1 MIKTNTL
8 LVGLL
13 ATILI
18 GASLNAH
25 GSDRR
30 SDIDRLVDEMLVS
43 MTVEEKVG
51 QMTQVTLGILRDD
64 EVDDG
69 KSIDPEKLSE
79 AIHKYH
85 IGSVLNTISRSL
97 SVDEWHEVIST
108 LQDEALRT
116 ENRIPLL
123 YGIDAIHGT
132 NYTVGSTLFPHNIG
146 VGAARS
152 RDLAADIA
160 AATAMEVRAS
170 GIRWNF
176 DPVLDVGRNPLW
188 SRFEETYGEDSYL
201 VGELGAAAVRAYEK
215 DNLASDVA
223 VASCIK
229 HFIGYS
235 NPANGKDRTPAFIP
249 DIELWEHYVT
259 PFIEGVEAGAS
270 TIMINSGSV
279 NGMPVHGSKRLLTD
293 LLRGELGFEGVIV
306 SDWKDVIRLHTRH
319 RIAESPREAVRLAV
333 EAGIDMSMVPF
344 NFSFAELLTDLV
356 KSGDVSEQRIDESVK
371 RILRL
376 KYELGLFDNAYPEPS
391 AAKNFGD
398 PEYRKLA
405 LNAARE
411 TMTLLKNEGKTL
423 PLAKDT
429 RVLVA
434 GPAAQSLGA
443 LHSSWSYTWQ
453 GADEDAYPEDTKTI
467 AAAAIRD
474 LGSDNVVVMA
484 DADFAAES
492 NYDAGRL
499 QELATDVDAIIL
511 GLGEH
516 AYAES
521 PGVIE
526 DLSLPVEQVR
536 LAEAAIATGKP
547 VILVLVEG
555 RPRVLGNIVDG
566 AAAILQAYRPGSQG
580 ANAIVEVLT
589 GAYNPSGV
597 LPYTYPK
604 FTGSLV
610 NYDRRASTEVE
621 QLTPGKITRTA
632 YRPEWTFGHGLSYTE
647 FEFSDLKLDKSVLL
661 EGDEMLVSVTVTNT
675 GDRDGNKA
683 VDLYVSDLYASL
695 APAAMKL
702 KRFEKVFIRKG
713 ESTSVGF
720 KIDAEDLSF
729 VNADLQRVTEAG
741 DFKILVGD
749 LEANFSFQYADNNEK

>member
-1 MIKTNTL
+1 M
-8 LVGLL
+8 GLL

-18 GASLNAH
+18 GASLDAH
-25 GSDRR
+25 GSDHR
-30 SDIDRLVDEMLVS
+30 SDIDRLVDEKLAS

-116 ENRIPLL
+116 ENQIPLL

-152 RDLAADIA
+152 RNLSADIA

-176 DPVLDVGRNPLW
+176 DPVLGVGRNPLW
-188 SRFEETYGEDSYL
+188 SRFEETYGEDAYL
-201 VGELGAAAVRAYEK
+201 VGELGAAAVRAYER
-215 DNLASDVA
+215 DDLASDVA

-229 HFIGYS
+229 HFVAYS

-249 DIELWEHYVT
+249 DVELWEHYVT
-259 PFIEGVEAGAS
+259 PFIKGIEAGAS

-293 LLRGELGFEGVIV
+293 LLRGELGFEGVVV
-306 SDWKDVIRLHTRH
+306 SDWEDVIRLHTRH

-356 KSGDVSEQRIDESVK
+356 KSGDVSEQRIDQSVR

-376 KYELGLFDNAYPEPS
+376 KYELGLFDNAYPEAS
-391 AAKNFGD
+391 AAKNFAA
-398 PEYRKLA
+398 PEYRELA
-405 LNAARE
+405 LKAARE
-411 TMTLLKNEGKTL
+411 TMTLLKNSEKTL
-423 PLAKDT
+423 PLEKGT

-434 GPAAQSLGA
+434 GPAAENLGA

-453 GADEDAYPEDTKTI
+453 GADEDAYPEDTKSI
-467 AAAAIRD
+467 AAAVIQS

-484 DADFAAES
+484 DAEFDAEK
-492 NYDAGRL
+492 NYDSARL
-499 QELATDVDAIIL
+499 QELAVDVDVIIL
-511 GLGEH
+511 ALGEA

-526 DLSLPVEQVR
+526 DLTLPVEQVR

-555 RPRVLGNIVDG
+555 RPRVLGKIVGG

-580 ANAIVEVLT
+580 ANAIVDVVT
-589 GAYNPSGV
+589 GTYNPSGV

-604 FTGSLV
+604 FTGSLGT
-610 NYDRRASTEVE
+610 YDRRASTEVE

-632 YRPEWTFGHGLSYTE
+632 YRPEWTFGHGLSYTD
-647 FEFSDLKLDKSVLL
+647 FEFTDLKLEKTKLHA
-661 EGDEMLVSVTVTNT
+661 GDELQVSVTVTNT
-675 GDRDGNKA
+675 GDRDGSKA

-702 KRFEKVFIRKG
+702 KRFEKVFVRKG
-713 ESTSVGF
+713 ESTTLQFS
-720 KIDAEDLSF
+720 INENDLSF
-729 VNADLQRVTEAG
+729 VNADLQRVAEAG

-749 LEANFSFQYADNNEK
+749 LEANFNFQSADNNEK